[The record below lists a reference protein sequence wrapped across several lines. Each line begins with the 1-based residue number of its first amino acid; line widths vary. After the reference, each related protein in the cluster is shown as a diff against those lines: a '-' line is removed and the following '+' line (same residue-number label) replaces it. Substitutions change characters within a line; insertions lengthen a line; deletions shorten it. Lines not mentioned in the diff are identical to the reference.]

1 MHGFRPST
9 LKCPRVES
17 FSEKAKFSGTKFST
31 SEIIRFDPEF
41 SDGMSKL

>member
-9 LKCPRVES
+9 LKYPRVES